1 MTCSMAIG
9 RRVWGVGKVLL
20 LLGALAATFLISF
33 VISMRVAVRAGQV
46 QIPDLTNMTVEDATR
61 ALQELELR
69 PRIEEARK
77 PDVKIPAG
85 HIVQQ
90 DPPAGEEAR
99 PQRTV
104 KVWVSSGA
112 RTTPVPALV
121 GQTERTARIRLDQ
134 DGVALASATE
144 MQSPDYAP
152 DTIVAQEPVPPSRS
166 PSVSILINRGGQTT
180 TYVMPDVIGMDGTKA
195 AEVLRARGFRVSIVG
210 TQQTPGV
217 PPGTIIRQQPVGGF
231 QVAPNDTVS
240 LEVSP

>member
-46 QIPDLTNMTVEDATR
+46 QIPDLTNMTIEDATR
-61 ALQELELR
+61 ALQDLELR

-85 HIVQQ
+85 HVVQQ

-144 MQSPDYAP
+144 VQSPDYAP
-152 DTIVAQEPVPPSRS
+152 DTIVAQEPVPPARS
-166 PSVSILINRGGQTT
+166 PNVSILINRGGQMT
-180 TYVMPDVIGMDGTKA
+180 TYVMPDVIGMDGTRVETA
-195 AEVLRARGFRVSIVG
+195 LRAAGLRVTIVG
-210 TQQTPGV
+210 SQAYPGV
-217 PPGTIIRQQPVGGF
+217 PAGTVVRQQPASGYKVGP
-231 QVAPNDTVS
+231 ADAIS
-240 LEVSP
+240 LEVSR